1 MFALCICWYKK
12 YIRYRYNSLHKY
24 MWIYI
29 YLFIFLHTWHH
40 ITSHHNAVHNIMLH
54 MYHNVCTGCMDIIC
68 VHYNIKCIC
77 TVEININIYI
87 YTYVTY
93 VHVCVSF
100 GNHISAC
107 LWHAQPQAQFKSSL
121 WSHRHCPHHRGEKIM
136 STRNSVAGNE
146 FAWRAPNQKSQEFWT

>member
-29 YLFIFLHTWHH
+29 YIFIFLHTWHH

-87 YTYVTY
+87 
-93 VHVCVSF
+93 HMWHMSMCVCP
-100 GNHISAC
+100 SATTFPRASGT
-107 LWHAQPQAQFKSSL
+107 HNPKPSL
-121 WSHRHCPHHRGEKIM
+121 RAVCGAIGIAPII
-136 STRNSVAGNE
+136 VA
-146 FAWRAPNQKSQEFWT
+146 RR